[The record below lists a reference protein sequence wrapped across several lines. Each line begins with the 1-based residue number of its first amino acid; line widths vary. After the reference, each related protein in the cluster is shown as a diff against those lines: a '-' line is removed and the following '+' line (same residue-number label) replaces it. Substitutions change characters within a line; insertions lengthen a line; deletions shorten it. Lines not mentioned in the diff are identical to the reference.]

1 MDSNGS
7 NATCSAPCAT
17 AYWHSKPDAYWCG
30 FLQTCWFVIFVH
42 THTHSHRQT
51 QHTTHTH
58 TYANRSCKQSPL
70 HTVHTARVSSWNQLE
85 ERNNIIRLG
94 LWFRAFCSTR
104 KLICRCLQHQTV
116 QCTDLY
122 ELLRFS
128 TRFTLTSNGRFAC
141 AYVIFNWRET
151 DTNTPESRRVIVC

>member
-1 MDSNGS
+1 MREMDSNGS
-7 NATCSAPCAT
+7 NATCGAPCAT

-30 FLQTCWFVIFVH
+30 FLQTCWFVIFVL
-42 THTHSHRQT
+42 THSHTDR
-51 QHTTHTH
+51 HNMPLTH

-94 LWFRAFCSTR
+94 LWFREFCSTR

-116 QCTDLY
+116 
-122 ELLRFS
+122 FS
-128 TRFTLTSNGRFAC
+128 VVQTCVSC
-141 AYVIFNWRET
+141 VCCV
-151 DTNTPESRRVIVC
+151 SRRDSLWLRTEDLLVHT